1 MGTPEIRYLCVDDA
15 RFHLSNRRAK
25 IMENLETLIGGLR
38 VIGIRGKVWID
49 GSFLTEKIEPN
60 DVDILLD
67 LEDETVQRLNPQQR
81 ADVDW
86 LYENKEVQ
94 TEYGC
99 DSHVLVQWPI
109 GHPSHPHG
117 EWLRAKY
124 LSLFGWV
131 SVYEMKGIAIVV
143 L

>member
-86 LYENKEVQ
+86 LYENKESKQNTVAIPMFWSN
-94 TEYGC
+94 GR
-99 DSHVLVQWPI
+99 LGIRPI
-109 GHPSHPHG
+109 PTANGSAPSTSACSDG
-117 EWLRAKY
+117 FQSTK
-124 LSLFGWV
+124 
-131 SVYEMKGIAIVV
+131 
-143 L
+143 